1 MKLVEIAK
9 IYTDLVN
16 ADEEIPDS
24 EYHAKDIIGAL
35 RTKYHNLLMEQM
47 EIEGV
52 EFIDR
57 FDAARIA
64 FDIVNSEG
72 VSPRIQE

>member
-1 MKLVEIAK
+1 MKLADLAR
-9 IYTDLVN
+9 IYTDLVS
-16 ADEEIPDS
+16 ADDKIPDS
-24 EYHAKDIIGAL
+24 EYRAKDVVCAL

-47 EIEGV
+47 ETEGI

-64 FDIVNSEG
+64 FDIVNGEG
-72 VSPRIQE
+72 ISPRIQK